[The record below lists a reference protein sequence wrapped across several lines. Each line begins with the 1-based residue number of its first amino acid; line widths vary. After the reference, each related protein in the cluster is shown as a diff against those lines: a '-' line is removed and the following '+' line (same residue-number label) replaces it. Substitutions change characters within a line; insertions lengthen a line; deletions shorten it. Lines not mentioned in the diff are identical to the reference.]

1 MPVRGPTTIAA
12 ASGSRAVRSTPLAD
26 QDGRLL
32 GMLST
37 QLPHPYHQPAAELAA
52 MRRLGGL
59 MGQVMSTRLPAPQAL
74 EDAWAITGPV
84 SRRERVMDQK
94 ELARAVAERSG
105 LSREESADLSRAV
118 LEAIAG
124 QLSDGEAR
132 RMAAELP
139 GAGQQW
145 QPRRHRPEAR
155 PVGLDEFIT
164 QVSRHTGLT
173 EAEARSGA
181 AAVLAALRQ
190 RLSEDR
196 YRHLIGQ
203 LPAEYA
209 GLTRAA
215 G

>member
-1 MPVRGPTTIAA
+1 
-12 ASGSRAVRSTPLAD
+12 
-26 QDGRLL
+26 
-32 GMLST
+32 
-37 QLPHPYHQPAAELAA
+37 
-52 MRRLGGL
+52 
-59 MGQVMSTRLPAPQAL
+59 
-74 EDAWAITGPV
+74 
-84 SRRERVMDQK
+84 MDQK
-94 ELARAVAERSG
+94 ELTRAVAERSG
-105 LSREESADLSRAV
+105 LSREESADLIRAI

-132 RMAAELP
+132 RLAAELP
-139 GAGQQW
+139 GAGEQW

-173 EAEARSGA
+173 GAEARSGT
-181 AAVLAALRQ
+181 AAVLTALRQ
-190 RLSEDR
+190 RLSEEQ

-209 GLTRAA
+209 GLAQAA